1 MCSSDLGRVM
11 GGGGSVMGM
20 VALRGTPADYAE
32 WEQAGAVGWNWDGV
46 LPFYRKMETDWD
58 YKNEFHGDSGP
69 IPLRRLPREQWP
81 PLTRM
86 LHEYAAAH
94 GINYVADMNGDF
106 RDGYCSVPM
115 TNTPEQ
121 RVSSAM
127 AYLTPEVRQIGRAH
141 V

>member
-1 MCSSDLGRVM
+1 MCSSDLG
-11 GGGGSVMGM
+11 
-20 VALRGTPADYAE
+20 A
-32 WEQAGAVGWNWDGV
+32 AGWDWDGV

-127 AYLTPEVRQIGRAH
+127 AYLTPEVRRRAN
-141 V
+141 